1 MAKSKG
7 GMTVAK
13 AAAVVKPIAEELGLD
28 IWDIQFLKE
37 GTQWYLRII
46 IDKEGG
52 VGIDDCEALSR
63 AVDKPL
69 EEIDPV
75 DGAWCLEVSSPGIE
89 RALTKPEHY
98 EKMAGRDVAVQLYRP
113 VEETGEKEIIARLIE
128 LRDKT
133 VILSDLDGTEFEIP
147 LKDAVSVRLYEEI
160 EDK

>member
-7 GMTVAK
+7 GMTIAK
-13 AAAVVKPIAEELGLD
+13 AAAVVAPIAEEMGLG

-37 GTQWYLRII
+37 GTEWCLRII

-52 VGIDDCEALSR
+52 VNIDDCEKLSR

-69 EEIDPV
+69 DELDPI
-75 DGAWCLEVSSPGIE
+75 DGAWSLEVSSPGIE

-113 VEETGEKEIIARLIE
+113 IEETGEKEVIAQLVA
-128 LRDKT
+128 LREKMI
-133 VILSDLDGTEFEIP
+133 VLKDLEGTEFEIA

-160 EDK
+160 EE